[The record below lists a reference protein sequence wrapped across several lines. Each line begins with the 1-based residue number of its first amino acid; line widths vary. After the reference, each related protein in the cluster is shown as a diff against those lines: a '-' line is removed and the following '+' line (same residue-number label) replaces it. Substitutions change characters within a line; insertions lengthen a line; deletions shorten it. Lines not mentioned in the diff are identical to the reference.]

1 MEAKPVVLI
10 RSTMERLRRGFQEGA
25 NLTYADRVRNLDAF
39 LSAVVTNSDQIR
51 EAVNL
56 DLGRNAFLTDLTE
69 IEGLKDSVGYYK
81 SNLKNFMKEIQ
92 KDLPALLFPGSIY
105 LKPEPYGLALILGS
119 WNFPFSTTLHPLI
132 NAIAAGNTVVIKPS
146 EMAPHSS
153 AVMKRI
159 IDSLDQRV
167 FGVIEGGPE
176 AAIALLEER
185 WDLIVFTGSPEKGKL
200 IAAAAAK
207 HLTPTI
213 LELGG
218 KNPVIVDRDADMR
231 NATLRITQGR
241 YLNVGQLCISPD
253 MALVHRSRLD
263 EFLTGMQATIKQ
275 FFGEDPK
282 KSPDYSRIVN
292 DMHTKRVASMLE
304 GHGGKIVC
312 GGQVDYKEKY
322 IAPTIILEPHRESPV
337 GNQEVFGPILVVF
350 PFDNFDEVV
359 QIVNSR
365 EKPLALYYF
374 GSNKQNFETLKTRT
388 SSGNITW
395 NDCVFHYSC
404 CDLPFGGV
412 GNSGVSAMFGEEGFR
427 AMSHNKSVMEKPALN
442 FGPLNLRYPPY
453 TPYNQKEF
461 FKTKGR
467 LNFNVSSM
475 KTFGKRALI
484 VALLGVLAY
493 KGYLDVPISYLT
505 LFKNLVLEKVQG
517 R

>member
-1 MEAKPVVLI
+1 MEAKPVVQI
-10 RSTMERLRRGFQEGA
+10 RSTMERLRKGYNEGS
-25 NLTYADRVRNLDAF
+25 NLSYEDRIRNLDAF
-39 LSAVVTNSDQIR
+39 LSAVVKNTDHIR
-51 EAVNL
+51 EAVSK
-56 DLGRNAFLTDLTE
+56 DLGRCSFLTDLTE

-81 SNLKNFMKEIQ
+81 SNLKKFMSEIQ
-92 KDLPALLFPGSIY
+92 KDLPALLFPGKIY
-105 LKPEPYGLALILGS
+105 LKPEPYGLSLILGS
-119 WNFPFSTTLHPLI
+119 WNFPFSTTLHPLV
-132 NAIAAGNTVVIKPS
+132 NAIAAGNTAVIKPS

-167 FGVIEGGPE
+167 FGIIEGGPE

-218 KNPVIVDRDADMR
+218 KNPVIVDKDANMK

-253 MALVHRSRLD
+253 MALVHSSRLD
-263 EFLTGMQATIKQ
+263 EFLAGMQATIKQ

-282 KSPDYSRIVN
+282 NSADYSRIVN
-292 DMHTKRVASMLE
+292 DMHTKRIASLLE
-304 GHGGKIVC
+304 GHGGRLIC
-312 GGQVDYKEKY
+312 GGQVDFKEKY
-322 IAPTIILEPHRESPV
+322 IAPTIVLNPHKDSPL
-337 GNQEVFGPILVVF
+337 GSQEVFGPILVVF
-350 PFDNFDEVV
+350 TFENFDDVV
-359 QIVNSR
+359 QLVNSR

-374 GSNKQNFETLKTRT
+374 GSNKKNFEILKTRT

-412 GNSGVSAMFGEEGFR
+412 GNSGISAMFGEEGFR
-427 AMSHNKSVMEKPALN
+427 AMSHNKSVMEKPTLN

-453 TPYNQKEF
+453 TPENQKEF
-461 FKTKGR
+461 FKTKAR
-467 LNFNVSSM
+467 MNFNVSSM
-475 KTFGKRALI
+475 KCFGKGVMAVI
-484 VALLGVLAY
+484 LLGILAY
-493 KGYLDVPISYLT
+493 KGYLDVPMGYLVHVKDA
-505 LFKNLVLEKVQG
+505 LLDLVN
-517 R
+517 RR